1 MNILT
6 FFVALALE
14 LVQLLVDVGED
25 VGKEGDDEQQ
35 AQQIEM
41 TACMNEQDGDERK
54 ADDEICSHDMIVF
67 IGF

>member
-14 LVQLLVDVGED
+14 LVQLVVDVDKEVGE
-25 VGKEGDDEQQ
+25 EGDDEQQ
-35 AQQIEM
+35 PQQMEM
-41 TACMNEQDGDERK
+41 TACMDEQDGDERK
-54 ADDEICSHDMIVF
+54 ADNDVCSHDFEVF